1 MSMGDP
7 LDTIFAK
14 ASGAGQAAV
23 AVMRLS
29 GPRSAAVLSALVG
42 SPPKPRTASLRR
54 LIAPGDGEVL
64 DHALV
69 LWFPGPASYTGE
81 DAAEL
86 HLHGGAAV
94 LDGVISALI
103 VLGCRPAE
111 PGEFTRRAFLHGK
124 LDLTQAE
131 AIADLIAAE
140 TSAQRRQALR
150 QAEGALT
157 ALYGGWTARAAR
169 VLAHQEAAI
178 EFEMDDLPSDLGP
191 RAAREAVLLAE
202 EIARHLDD
210 GGRGE
215 RLREGLTIAIVG
227 APNAGKSSLLNAL
240 VGREAAIVSPQPGT
254 TRDVV
259 ECRLDL
265 GGVPAILADT
275 AGLRATEE
283 AIEREGVRRARAK
296 AEAADLLVAVFAAD
310 ATPDEDTM
318 RLVATRPDAILV
330 ASKTDLAPPPARLG
344 ESDLL
349 ATSVRTGAG
358 LDALK
363 ATLADA
369 ASRLAGLTEAPSLT
383 RGRHR
388 AVLNAAA
395 ACLRDGAGAP
405 LPELAAEAY
414 RGAVSALGQIT
425 GRTSVEAVLD
435 IVFADFCIGK

>member
-1 MSMGDP
+1 MSDP

-29 GPRSAAVLSALVG
+29 GRRSAAVLSALVG
-42 SPPKPRTASLRR
+42 SPPKPRMASLRR

-94 LDGVISALI
+94 LGGVVNALI
-103 VLGCRPAE
+103 ALGCRPAE

-140 TSAQRRQALR
+140 TPAQRRQAL
-150 QAEGALT
+150 GALT

-178 EFEMDDLPSDLGP
+178 EFEIDDLPSDLGP
-191 RAAREAVLLAE
+191 RAAREALLLAE
-202 EIARHLDD
+202 EIVRHLDD

-240 VGREAAIVSPQPGT
+240 VGREAAIVSPHPGT

-275 AGLRATEE
+275 AGLRTTEE

-296 AEAADLLVAVFAAD
+296 AEEADLLVAVFAAD

-344 ESDLL
+344 ASGLL

-363 ATLADA
+363 AALARA
-369 ASRLAGLTEAPSLT
+369 ASSLAGLTEAPSLT

-388 AVLNAAA
+388 AALNAAA
-395 ACLRDGAGAP
+395 ACLRDGATAP

-414 RGAVSALGQIT
+414 RGAVAALGQIT
-425 GRTSVEAVLD
+425 GRTGVEAVLD

>member
-1 MSMGDP
+1 MSAP

-14 ASGAGQAAV
+14 ASGAGHAAV

-29 GPRSAAVLSALVG
+29 GPRCEAVVGALAG
-42 SPPKPRTASLRR
+42 RLPQPRMASLRR
-54 LIAPGDGEVL
+54 LTAPDGGEIL
-64 DHALV
+64 DQALV
-69 LWFPGPASYTGE
+69 LWFPAPSSYTGE
-81 DAAEL
+81 DVAEL
-86 HLHGGAAV
+86 HLHGGMAV
-94 LDGVISALI
+94 LDGVSNAL
-103 VLGCRPAE
+103 VTLGCRPAE

-150 QAEGALT
+150 QAGGALT
-157 ALYGGWTARAAR
+157 SLYGGWTDRAAR

-178 EFEMDDLPSDLGP
+178 EFEMDELPNDLGP
-191 RAAREAVLLAE
+191 RAAREASALAE
-202 EIARHLDD
+202 EIAHHLDD

-215 RLREGLTIAIVG
+215 RLREGLVIAIVG

-240 VGREAAIVSPQPGT
+240 VGREAAIVSPHPGT

-265 GGVPAILADT
+265 GGVPAVVADT

-296 AEAADLLVAVFAAD
+296 AEEADLLLAVFAAD
-310 ATPDEDTM
+310 VTPDADTM
-318 RLVATRPDAILV
+318 RLIETRPDAILV
-330 ASKTDLAPPPARLG
+330 ASKCDVAPPPRRLG
-344 ESDLL
+344 ARDLL
-349 ATSVRTGAG
+349 ATSARTGAG
-358 LDALK
+358 LDTLK
-363 ATLADA
+363 ATLAGA
-369 ASRLAGLTEAPSLT
+369 AARLAGLTEAPPLT
-383 RGRHR
+383 RARHR
-388 AVLNAAA
+388 AALTVAVER
-395 ACLRDGAGAP
+395 LREGVGAT

-414 RGAVSALGQIT
+414 RGAVAALGQIT
-425 GRTSVEAVLD
+425 GRTNVEAVLD

>member
-1 MSMGDP
+1 MSDP

-29 GPRSAAVLSALVG
+29 GPRCEAVLGALVG
-42 SPPKPRTASLRR
+42 QVPKPRMASLRR
-54 LIAPGDGEVL
+54 LIAPDDREVL
-64 DHALV
+64 DRALV

-86 HLHGGAAV
+86 HLHGGTAV
-94 LDGVISALI
+94 LDGVSSAL
-103 VLGCRPAE
+103 VALGCRPAE

-157 ALYGGWTARAAR
+157 SLYDGWTARAAR

-191 RAAREAVLLAE
+191 RAAQEATALAE

-215 RLREGLTIAIVG
+215 RLREGMTIAIVG

-240 VGREAAIVSPQPGT
+240 VGREAAIVSPHPGT
-254 TRDVV
+254 TRDVI

-265 GGVPAILADT
+265 GGVPAVLADT
-275 AGLRATEE
+275 AGLRTTEE

-296 AEAADLLVAVFAAD
+296 AKEADLLLALFAAD
-310 ATPDEDTM
+310 ATPDADTM
-318 RLVATRPDAILV
+318 RVIEARPDAILV
-330 ASKTDLAPPPARLG
+330 ASKCDLAPPPRHLGAR
-344 ESDLL
+344 DLL
-349 ATSVRTGAG
+349 ATSARTGAG
-358 LDALK
+358 LDTLK
-363 ATLADA
+363 AALAGA
-369 ASRLAGLTEAPSLT
+369 AARLAGLTEAPSLT
-383 RGRHR
+383 RARHR
-388 AVLNAAA
+388 AALTVAVERLREGAA
-395 ACLRDGAGAP
+395 AP
-405 LPELAAEAY
+405 LPELAAEAH
-414 RGAVSALGQIT
+414 RGALAALGQIT
-425 GRTSVEAVLD
+425 GRTGVEAVLD